1 MTGFRIRQLHRFGTS
16 LYLINKKNKLKRL
29 ANVGQ
34 WTYNK
39 SNSQMPFKL

>member
-1 MTGFRIRQLHRFGTS
+1 MTGFRIRQLHRFGTC
-16 LYLINKKNKLKRL
+16 LYLINKLKRL